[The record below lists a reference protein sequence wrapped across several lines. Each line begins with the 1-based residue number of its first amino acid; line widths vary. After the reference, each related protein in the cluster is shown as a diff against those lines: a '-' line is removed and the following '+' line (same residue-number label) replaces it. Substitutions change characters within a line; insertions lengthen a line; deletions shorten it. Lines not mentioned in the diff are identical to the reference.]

1 MRVKL
6 EEKMLDDGRVR
17 QIVMY
22 RKHWWSS
29 WKPFLNDDGDLVV
42 NYGFLNE
49 EQVRIANLLGVVK
62 VTNRFSKEV
71 YDARLSMVEMVLKSD
86 NVYVGTYDEVSGY
99 SMAYDTPTCSVE
111 DLQDLETKEK

>member
-6 EEKMLDDGRVR
+6 EEKTLDDGRVR

-42 NYGFLNE
+42 NWRFLNE
-49 EQVRIANLLGVVK
+49 EQERTSILLGVTKK
-62 VTNRFSKEV
+62 VDRFSKEG
-71 YDARLSMVEMVLKSD
+71 YEARLSMIEMVLRSD
-86 NVYVGTYDEVSGY
+86 NVYVGTYDKASGY
-99 SMAYDTPTCSVE
+99 SVAYDTPTCSVE
-111 DLQDLETKEK
+111 DLQDLEIKEK

>member
-1 MRVKL
+1 M
-6 EEKMLDDGRVR
+6 DDGCVG

-29 WKPFLNDDGDLVV
+29 WKPLLDEDGNLVIHW
-42 NYGFLNE
+42 GFLDK

-62 VTNRFSKEV
+62 TINRFSNES
-71 YDARLSMVEMVLKSD
+71 YEARLSMVEMVLMSD

-99 SMAYDTPTCSVE
+99 SIAYDTPTCSVE
-111 DLQDLETKEK
+111 DLQNLEIKEK